1 MGLWFI
7 NQTLGT
13 CSASV
18 FLPACD
24 QLWVSLKCKLLKR
37 QSWEPESRSWG
48 CYKWQSLGRQLAS
61 SGDTYTL
68 HITQILLEGICVE
81 KTLCTTIWPSACAL
95 WPKLPWKDWGFLSLL
110 QLLLLLEDHNS
121 SPVTQRKCF
130 TFESH
135 SGKPD
140 EFISKLIFF
149 SLKNAYQLKFGNRSE
164 LLLIT
169 LKQNIM

>member
-95 WPKLPWKDWGFLSLL
+95 WPKLPWKDWGFLSLP

-121 SPVTQRKCF
+121 SPATQRKCF
-130 TFESH
+130 TFESR

-149 SLKNAYQLKFGNRSE
+149 FPLRM
-164 LLLIT
+164 LINWNLGT
-169 LKQNIM
+169 DLNCYSSH